1 MEKQRTLLLIKPDS
15 VHRGLIGRII
25 NRFEEKGFNISAMK
39 LIWMK
44 REQAED
50 LYSPHVGKSFYEPT
64 VEYMTSSPIV
74 AVVVGGFDAINQVRK
89 MNGATRPNEA
99 DPGSIRG
106 DFGQRVDNNCV
117 HGSDSLE
124 SALREIPIFFKDE
137 EILDYER
144 CIYRWL

>member
-15 VHRGLIGRII
+15 VHRGLIGKII
-25 NRFEEKGFNISAMK
+25 SRYEEKGFNISAMK
-39 LIWMK
+39 LIWMTRK
-44 REQAED
+44 QAED

-74 AVVVGGFDAINQVRK
+74 AVVVEGFDAIDHVRK

-106 DFGQRVDNNCV
+106 DFGQRVERNCV

-124 SALREIPIFFKDE
+124 SAEREISIFFKDE
-137 EILDYER
+137 EIIDYER
-144 CIYRWL
+144 CISVWM